1 MGSRA
6 VISGILR
13 WQHLKWFLDGHCAS
27 LLTTFKMVFR
37 WTLCSFLQSFRW
49 PHQLSRPDSGLCWR
63 RSFLIVDLTFDG
75 QVLPGGLPM
84 DETGNDLQSTR
95 WPFLEILKL
104 MFGDCLNSR
113 IPTLCFCNEEFR
125 QRHLKPTL
133 EFQHYAF
140 ATKSLG
146 RDIPSQTL
154 DRLDITY
161 TSDIQH
167 TQHVTENGSNFGFKV
182 WSSPVGVKTSFFE

>member
-13 WQHLKWFLDGHCAS
+13 WQHSKWSLDGHCAS
-27 LLTTFKMVFR
+27 LLTRFKMAFR

-49 PHQLSRPDSGLCWR
+49 PYQLSRVDSGLCWR

-95 WPFLEILKL
+95 GRLSWRFWSSCLEIVW
-104 MFGDCLNSR
+104 
-113 IPTLCFCNEEFR
+113 TA
-125 QRHLKPTL
+125 

-146 RDIPSQTL
+146 RDISSQPW
-154 DRLDITY
+154 
-161 TSDIQH
+161 
-167 TQHVTENGSNFGFKV
+167 NSNIMLLQRRV
-182 WSSPVGVKTSFFE
+182 